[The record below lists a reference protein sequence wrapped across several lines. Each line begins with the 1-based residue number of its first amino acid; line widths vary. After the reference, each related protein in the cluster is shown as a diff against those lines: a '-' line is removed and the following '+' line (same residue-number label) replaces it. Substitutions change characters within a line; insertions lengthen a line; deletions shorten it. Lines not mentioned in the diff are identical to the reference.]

1 MILRFS
7 ALAQKLRL
15 NIITILRL
23 TLSGNDLGKFKR
35 VSTTEISKSWSL
47 NQTKNVK
54 EIEPKQIT
62 NVNTKRLETN
72 NIIPSDLIKIK
83 NSWSLDQPDNEKIIS
98 KKVSLPPKIKNRKL
112 LVKGKK
118 IRVDSDD
125 TSVMKI
131 KQNIK
136 RK

>member
-15 NIITILRL
+15 NLTTILRL
-23 TLSGNDLGKFKR
+23 TLTENDLGKFKR

-98 KKVSLPPKIKNRKL
+98 KKSKLATKNKKQKTVSQR
-112 LVKGKK
+112 
-118 IRVDSDD
+118 
-125 TSVMKI
+125 
-131 KQNIK
+131 
-136 RK
+136 